1 MSRVP
6 TDWNVAIT
14 SSLQNSM
21 QKSEKTTLISE
32 RPPESHAGDILL
44 LPIAILAFWTL
55 AYQLVLIARWPA
67 KTITWCFLAM
77 AVAGFFLLWRLWK
90 KTNAAPGRGYR
101 FHLSQLLLLILGLA
115 YATTV
120 LFVRRPNQ
128 DDVVY
133 FHRVLTQL
141 LDLMQPIYLRETGLD
156 MDAAAFSPVHLATSY
171 EMLMGFLG
179 HYLRI
184 DPLYFYQ
191 VFGHAFAAFSLPF
204 VFYWCARIFGL
215 NRWLA
220 AVGALLGIGFL
231 LLADKS
237 SFGALLG
244 AVKSI
249 QSADP
254 AGWVGFSTLSGY
266 MWQGKP
272 IVLILVLPMGLAL
285 SYRFFSQG
293 KSSDLVWL
301 TLLGV
306 AGVGLSN
313 PALYLFP
320 AIIGCSWIAFITL
333 ELFEHRSRE
342 YLWRLIRFGLLLT
355 IPLAYPIAI
364 LALLKMDI
372 IPKPVDIH
380 MLGPRYM
387 PWREAVDY
395 AVGGRAEYLRDV
407 VLMIA
412 VPLLVVR
419 GRSGLFLFFYL
430 CAVWLF
436 CLNPFLARM
445 WMANI
450 LAPTYF
456 RLAYL
461 LQLPLLCTLIASA
474 GSQLAQ
480 KGRVMNARAQTV
492 LALSAIVVAF
502 VGSYHGLSV
511 LPRDARQGI
520 GWKSP
525 REYQLLPANLDFA
538 KAAGPYI
545 AHAKLLAPNWTASC
559 ELPLLFPEMKVVAPR
574 LVVHYFANAGNP
586 DEGILRRQAQAFIEE
601 NPPENARRLQLLE
614 PKFRHVIETGRAN
627 AVAVPESESE
637 RVFTAL
643 KSIGGSWYRVLEAG
657 GLVLMLPGDSP
668 PKN

>member
-1 MSRVP
+1 MKSMPISETP
-6 TDWNVAIT
+6 TD
-14 SSLQNSM
+14 S
-21 QKSEKTTLISE
+21 
-32 RPPESHAGDILL
+32 RAGDVLL
-44 LPIAILAFWTL
+44 LPIAGLAFWTL
-55 AYQLVLIARWPA
+55 AYQVVLVLRWPA
-67 KTITWCFLAM
+67 KTITLCFLAI
-77 AVAGFFLLWRLWK
+77 AIPSLFLLRGLWK
-90 KTNAAPGRGYR
+90 KTNTTPGKYYR
-101 FHLSQLLLLILGLA
+101 FHFSHILLVILGIV

-133 FHRVLTQL
+133 FHRALTQL
-141 LDLMQPIYLRETGLD
+141 LDLNQPIYLRQTSVD
-156 MDAAAFSPVHLATSY
+156 MDAAAFSPVHLSTSY
-171 EMLMGFLG
+171 EMLMAFLG

-191 VFGHAFAAFSLPF
+191 VVGHAFAAFSLPF

-244 AVKSI
+244 AVKSL

-266 MWQGKP
+266 IWQGKP
-272 IVLILVLPMGLAL
+272 IVLILFLPMGLAL
-285 SYRFFSQG
+285 SYRFLSQG
-293 KSSDLVWL
+293 KSSDLAWL

-313 PALYLFP
+313 PSLYLLP

-342 YLWRLIRFGLLLT
+342 SLWRLIRLGLLLT
-355 IPLAYPIAI
+355 IPLAYPVAI
-364 LALLKMDI
+364 LALLKIDI

-380 MLGPRYM
+380 MLGQRYM
-387 PWREAVDY
+387 PWGEAVDY

-412 VPLLVVR
+412 VPLLIVR
-419 GRSGLFLFFYL
+419 GRSGFFLFFYL

-436 CLNPFLARM
+436 CLNPLLARM

-456 RLAYL
+456 RLVYL
-461 LQLPLLCTLIASA
+461 LQLPLLCTLIAGA

-511 LPRDARQGI
+511 LPRYAGQGI

-525 REYQLLPANLDFA
+525 RECQLLPANLDFA

-574 LVVHYFANAGNP
+574 LVAHYFANAGNP

-614 PKFRHVIETGRAN
+614 PKFRHVIETDRAN
-627 AVAVPESESE
+627 AVAVPESESQ
-637 RVFTAL
+637 RVLATL
-643 KSIGGSWYRVLEAG
+643 KSINPGWHRVLEAG
-657 GLVLMLPGDSP
+657 GLVLMLPGNTEP
-668 PKN
+668 RG

>member
-1 MSRVP
+1 MKSMPISETP
-6 TDWNVAIT
+6 TD
-14 SSLQNSM
+14 S
-21 QKSEKTTLISE
+21 
-32 RPPESHAGDILL
+32 RAGDVLL
-44 LPIAILAFWTL
+44 LPIAGLAFWTL
-55 AYQLVLIARWPA
+55 AYQVVLVLRWPA
-67 KTITWCFLAM
+67 KTITLCFLAI
-77 AVAGFFLLWRLWK
+77 AIPSLFLLRGLWK
-90 KTNAAPGRGYR
+90 KTNTTPGKYYR
-101 FHLSQLLLLILGLA
+101 FHFSHILLVILGIV

-133 FHRVLTQL
+133 FHRALTQL
-141 LDLMQPIYLRETGLD
+141 LDLNQPIYLRQTSVD
-156 MDAAAFSPVHLATSY
+156 MDAAAFSPVHLASSY
-171 EMLMGFLG
+171 EMLMAFLG

-191 VFGHAFAAFSLPF
+191 VVGHAFAAFSLPF

-244 AVKSI
+244 AVKSL

-272 IVLILVLPMGLAL
+272 IVLILFLPMGLAL
-285 SYRFFSQG
+285 SYRFLSQG
-293 KSSDLVWL
+293 KSSDLAWL

-313 PALYLFP
+313 PSLYLLP

-342 YLWRLIRFGLLLT
+342 SLWRLIRLGLLLT
-355 IPLAYPIAI
+355 IPLAYPVAI
-364 LALLKMDI
+364 LALLKIDI

-380 MLGPRYM
+380 MLGQRYM
-387 PWREAVDY
+387 PWGEAVDY

-412 VPLLVVR
+412 VPLLIVR
-419 GRSGLFLFFYL
+419 GRSGFFLFFYL

-436 CLNPFLARM
+436 CLNPLLARM

-456 RLAYL
+456 RLVYL
-461 LQLPLLCTLIASA
+461 LQLPLLCTLIAGA

-511 LPRDARQGI
+511 LPRYARQGI

-525 REYQLLPANLDFA
+525 RECQLLPANLDFA

-574 LVVHYFANAGNP
+574 LVAHYFANAGNP

-614 PKFRHVIETGRAN
+614 PKFRHVIETDRAN
-627 AVAVPESESE
+627 AVAVPESESQ
-637 RVFTAL
+637 RVLATL
-643 KSIGGSWYRVLEAG
+643 KSINPGWHRVLEAG
-657 GLVLMLPGDSP
+657 GLVLMLPGNTEP
-668 PKN
+668 RG

>member
-1 MSRVP
+1 MKSMPISETP
-6 TDWNVAIT
+6 TD
-14 SSLQNSM
+14 S
-21 QKSEKTTLISE
+21 
-32 RPPESHAGDILL
+32 RAGDVLL
-44 LPIAILAFWTL
+44 LPIAGLAFWTL
-55 AYQLVLIARWPA
+55 AYQVVLVLRWPA
-67 KTITWCFLAM
+67 KTITLCFLAI
-77 AVAGFFLLWRLWK
+77 AIPSLFLLRGLWK
-90 KTNAAPGRGYR
+90 KTNTTPGKYYR
-101 FHLSQLLLLILGLA
+101 FHFSHILLVILGIV

-133 FHRVLTQL
+133 FHRALTQL
-141 LDLMQPIYLRETGLD
+141 LDLNQPIYLRQTSVD
-156 MDAAAFSPVHLATSY
+156 MDAAAFSPVHLSTSY
-171 EMLMGFLG
+171 EMLMAFLG

-191 VFGHAFAAFSLPF
+191 VVGHAFAAFSLPF

-244 AVKSI
+244 AVKSL

-272 IVLILVLPMGLAL
+272 IVLILFLPMGLAL
-285 SYRFFSQG
+285 SYRFLSQG
-293 KSSDLVWL
+293 KSSDLAWL

-313 PALYLFP
+313 PSLYLLP

-342 YLWRLIRFGLLLT
+342 SLWRLIRLGLLLT
-355 IPLAYPIAI
+355 IPLAYPVAI
-364 LALLKMDI
+364 LALLKIDI

-380 MLGPRYM
+380 MLGQRYM
-387 PWREAVDY
+387 PWGEAVDY

-412 VPLLVVR
+412 VPLLIVR
-419 GRSGLFLFFYL
+419 GRSGFFLFFYL

-436 CLNPFLARM
+436 CLNPLLARM

-456 RLAYL
+456 RLVYL
-461 LQLPLLCTLIASA
+461 LQLPLLCTLIAGA

-511 LPRDARQGI
+511 LPRYARQGI

-525 REYQLLPANLDFA
+525 RECQLLPANLDFA

-574 LVVHYFANAGNP
+574 LVAHYFANAGNP

-614 PKFRHVIETGRAN
+614 PKFRHVIETDRAN
-627 AVAVPESESE
+627 AVAVPESESQ
-637 RVFTAL
+637 RVLATL
-643 KSIGGSWYRVLEAG
+643 KSINPGWHRVLEAG
-657 GLVLMLPGDSP
+657 GLVLMLPGNTEP
-668 PKN
+668 RG

>member
-1 MSRVP
+1 MKSMPISETP
-6 TDWNVAIT
+6 TD
-14 SSLQNSM
+14 S
-21 QKSEKTTLISE
+21 
-32 RPPESHAGDILL
+32 RAGDVLL
-44 LPIAILAFWTL
+44 LPIAGLAFWTL
-55 AYQLVLIARWPA
+55 AYQVVLVLRWPA
-67 KTITWCFLAM
+67 KTITLCFLAI
-77 AVAGFFLLWRLWK
+77 AIPSLFLLRGLWK
-90 KTNAAPGRGYR
+90 KTNTTPGRYYR
-101 FHLSQLLLLILGLA
+101 FHFSHILLVILGIV

-133 FHRVLTQL
+133 FHRALTQL
-141 LDLMQPIYLRETGLD
+141 LDLNQPIYLRQTSVD
-156 MDAAAFSPVHLATSY
+156 MDAAAFSPVHLSTSY
-171 EMLMGFLG
+171 EMLMAFLG

-191 VFGHAFAAFSLPF
+191 VVGHAFAAFSLPF

-244 AVKSI
+244 AVKSL

-266 MWQGKP
+266 IWQGKP
-272 IVLILVLPMGLAL
+272 IVLILFLPMGLAL
-285 SYRFFSQG
+285 SYRLLSQG
-293 KSSDLVWL
+293 KSSDLAWL

-313 PALYLFP
+313 PSLYLLP

-342 YLWRLIRFGLLLT
+342 SLWRLIRLGLLLT
-355 IPLAYPIAI
+355 IPLAYPVAI
-364 LALLKMDI
+364 LALLKIDI

-380 MLGPRYM
+380 MLGQRYM
-387 PWREAVDY
+387 PWGEAVDY

-412 VPLLVVR
+412 VPLLIVR
-419 GRSGLFLFFYL
+419 GRSGFFLFFYL

-436 CLNPFLARM
+436 CLNPLLARM

-456 RLAYL
+456 RLVYL
-461 LQLPLLCTLIASA
+461 LQLPLLCTLIAGA

-511 LPRDARQGI
+511 LPRYARQGI

-525 REYQLLPANLDFA
+525 RECQLLPANLDFA

-574 LVVHYFANAGNP
+574 LVGHYFANAGNP
-586 DEGILRRQAQAFIEE
+586 EEGTLRRQAQAFIEGDKSG
-601 NPPENARRLQLLE
+601 NPQGVRGLE
-614 PKFRHVIETGRAN
+614 PKFRQVIETGRAN
-627 AVAVPESESE
+627 AIAVPESESQ
-637 RVFTAL
+637 RVLAAL
-643 KSIGGSWYRVLEAG
+643 KSINPEWHRVLEAG
-657 GLVLMLPGDSP
+657 GLVLMLPNNTEPRG
-668 PKN
+668 

>member
-1 MSRVP
+1 MKPV
-6 TDWNVAIT
+6 
-14 SSLQNSM
+14 
-21 QKSEKTTLISE
+21 LISE
-32 RPPESHAGDILL
+32 RPTESRAGDVLL
-44 LPIAILAFWTL
+44 LPVAGLAFWTV
-55 AYQLVLIARWPA
+55 AYQLVLILRWPA
-67 KTITWCFLAM
+67 NTVTWCFFAI
-77 AVAGFFLLWRLWK
+77 AIVGFFFLARLWK
-90 KTNAAPGRGYR
+90 NTDTTPGREYH
-101 FHLSQLLLLILGLA
+101 FHPSQVLLVALGLA
-115 YATTV
+115 SAITI

-128 DDVVY
+128 DDAVY

-141 LDLMQPIYLRETGLD
+141 LDLKQPIHLRQTGLD

-179 HYLRI
+179 YYLRI

-191 VFGHAFAAFSLPF
+191 VVGHAFTAFSLPF
-204 VFYWCARIFGL
+204 VFYWCARMFGL

-244 AVKSI
+244 AVKSL

-272 IVLILVLPMGLAL
+272 IVLILFLPIGLAL
-285 SYRFFSQG
+285 SYRFLSRG

-313 PALYLFP
+313 PALYLLP
-320 AIIGCSWIAFITL
+320 AIIGCSWIAFITV

-342 YLWRLIRFGLLLT
+342 DLWRLIRLGLLLT

-412 VPLLVVR
+412 VPLLVVT

-436 CLNPFLARM
+436 CLNPLLARM

-456 RLAYL
+456 RLVYL

-474 GSQLAQ
+474 GSQLTQ
-480 KGRVMNARAQTV
+480 KGRVMNSRAQTV
-492 LALSAIVVAF
+492 LALLAIVVAF

-525 REYQLLPANLDFA
+525 RECQLLPANLDFA

-545 AHAKLLAPNWTASC
+545 AHAKLLAPSWTASC

-601 NPPENARRLQLLE
+601 NPPENARRVQLLE
-614 PKFRHVIETGRAN
+614 PKFRYVIETGRAN

-643 KSIGGSWYRVLEAG
+643 KSIDGSWYRVLEAG
-657 GLVLMLPGDSP
+657 GLVLMLPGDSR

>member
-1 MSRVP
+1 
-6 TDWNVAIT
+6 
-14 SSLQNSM
+14 
-21 QKSEKTTLISE
+21 
-32 RPPESHAGDILL
+32 
-44 LPIAILAFWTL
+44 
-55 AYQLVLIARWPA
+55 
-67 KTITWCFLAM
+67 
-77 AVAGFFLLWRLWK
+77 
-90 KTNAAPGRGYR
+90 
-101 FHLSQLLLLILGLA
+101 
-115 YATTV
+115 
-120 LFVRRPNQ
+120 
-128 DDVVY
+128 
-133 FHRVLTQL
+133 
-141 LDLMQPIYLRETGLD
+141 

-171 EMLMGFLG
+171 ELLMAFLG

-191 VFGHAFAAFSLPF
+191 VIGHAIAAFSVPF

-249 QSADP
+249 QTADP

-272 IVLILVLPMGLAL
+272 IVLILFSPIGLAL
-285 SYRFFSQG
+285 SYRFFSRG

-313 PALYLFP
+313 PALYLLP

-342 YLWRLIRFGLLLT
+342 YLWRLIRLGLFLT
-355 IPLAYPIAI
+355 IPLAYPIAM

-380 MLGPRYM
+380 MLGPRHM
-387 PWREAVDY
+387 AWREAVDY

-419 GRSGLFLFFYL
+419 GRSGFFLFFYL

-436 CLNPFLARM
+436 CLNPLLARM

-456 RLAYL
+456 RLVYL
-461 LQLPLLCTLIASA
+461 LQLPLLCTLIGGA

-511 LPRDARQGI
+511 LPRDASLGI

-525 REYQLLPANLDFA
+525 MEYQLLPSNIDFA
-538 KAAGPYI
+538 KAAGRYI
-545 AHAKLLAPNWTASC
+545 AHSKLLAPCWTASC
-559 ELPLLFPEMKVVAPR
+559 ELPLLLPEMKIVAPR
-574 LVVHYFANAGNP
+574 LVTHYFANAGNSQ
-586 DEGILRRQAQAFIEE
+586 EGMLRQQAQAFVEGSRPE
-601 NPPENARRLQLLE
+601 NPKRLELLE
-614 PKFRHVIETGRAN
+614 PNFRQLIETGRAN
-627 AVAVPESESE
+627 AVAAPASESQ
-637 RVFTAL
+637 RVLATL
-643 KSIGGSWYRVLEAG
+643 KSIDPGWHRVLEAG
-657 GLVLMLPGDSP
+657 GLVLMLPGNTQP
-668 PKN
+668 EI